1 MSREGGSM
9 LELSVIREL
18 GDDELESKTK
28 RMVETKRDYYN
39 IR

>member
-1 MSREGGSM
+1 M
-9 LELSVIREL
+9 ELSVIREL
-18 GDDELESKTK
+18 SEDKLESKTK